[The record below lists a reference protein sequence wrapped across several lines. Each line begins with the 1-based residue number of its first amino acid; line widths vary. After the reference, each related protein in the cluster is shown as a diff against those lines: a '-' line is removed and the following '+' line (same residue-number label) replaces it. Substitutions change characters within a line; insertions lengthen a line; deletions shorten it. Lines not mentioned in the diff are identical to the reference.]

1 MARLLLREPRMETL
15 MLDLVHAHLDA
26 ISTSDWRKLGAVL
39 APDVVYDDVGNRQRI
54 IGAAG
59 YLATVQRWKR
69 AFPEL
74 KATVLR
80 SFSVGNSV
88 MIELIWSGRH
98 LGPFDVGGLTV
109 AATRREMSLR
119 SGVFYA
125 VSGRQLREARHY
137 YDMHSV
143 LAQMGQSTVDLH
155 RRSVEKRPTEL
166 FSISR
171 R

>member
-1 MARLLLREPRMETL
+1 METL

-26 ISTSDWRKLGAVL
+26 FSTSDWRRFGAVL

-54 IGAAG
+54 IGVAG

-69 AFPEL
+69 AFPDL

-98 LGPFDVGGLTV
+98 LGPFDMGAMPVPASRRDV
-109 AATRREMSLR
+109 AVR

-125 VSGRQLREARHY
+125 VSGRQIREARHY
-137 YDMHSV
+137 YDMLSV
-143 LAQMGQSTVDLH
+143 LAQLGQTSFDAT
-155 RRSVEKRPTEL
+155 RRMHDRRPVEMSSSL
-166 FSISR
+166 R